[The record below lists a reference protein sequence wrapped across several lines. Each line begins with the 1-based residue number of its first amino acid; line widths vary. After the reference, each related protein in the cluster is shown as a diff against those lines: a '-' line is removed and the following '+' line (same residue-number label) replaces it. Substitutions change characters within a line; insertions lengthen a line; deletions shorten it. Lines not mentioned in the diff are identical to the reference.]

1 MAKKN
6 DFVLTDSNY
15 YSADANKRFCSVSQ
29 LKSFIG
35 TPAQLGCEYKAME
48 ELNGRYIRPETDA
61 LLVGSYVD
69 TALLEPE
76 KMESFKE
83 LHPEMISTRGKTAG
97 QVKAEFMVADRM
109 IEKVKN
115 DKKCMAL
122 LDGEHQTVMTGEIFG
137 LPFKIKMDNY
147 RPGKFIADL
156 KTCED
161 IYKSYYAKG
170 YGTMSFIEYFDYILQ
185 GAIYQEIVRQNTG
198 QKLPFYIVAV
208 SKQKDEPD
216 LQAIWIDNE
225 SLKRKLFGD
234 ELAPGLADE
243 ITRVRM
249 IKNGEIEPCRC
260 GKCLLCRQT
269 KVIDKIIDWREL
281 LGEV

>member
-1 MAKKN
+1 
-6 DFVLTDSNY
+6 
-15 YSADANKRFCSVSQ
+15 
-29 LKSFIG
+29 
-35 TPAQLGCEYKAME
+35 
-48 ELNGRYIRPETDA
+48 
-61 LLVGSYVD
+61 
-69 TALLEPE
+69 
-76 KMESFKE
+76 
-83 LHPEMISTRGKTAG
+83 
-97 QVKAEFMVADRM
+97 
-109 IEKVKN
+109 
-115 DKKCMAL
+115 
-122 LDGEHQTVMTGEIFG
+122 
-137 LPFKIKMDNY
+137 
-147 RPGKFIADL
+147 
-156 KTCED
+156 
-161 IYKSYYAKG
+161 
-170 YGTMSFIEYFDYILQ
+170 MSFIEYFDYILQ

-269 KVIDKIIDWREL
+269 KVVDKIIDWREL